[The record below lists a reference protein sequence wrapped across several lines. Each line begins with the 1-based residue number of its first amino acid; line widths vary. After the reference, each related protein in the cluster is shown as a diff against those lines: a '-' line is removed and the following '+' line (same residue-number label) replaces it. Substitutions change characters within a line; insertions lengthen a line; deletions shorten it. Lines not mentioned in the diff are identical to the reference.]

1 MKAAVEKALQ
11 AIDAKALAK
20 LGMEM
25 TAIASPTG
33 EEEEMGRYVAEQFER
48 RGLRTQ
54 VQEVSENRYNVL
66 GRWEGTGE
74 GI

>member
-20 LGMEM
+20 LGMEL

-33 EEEEMGRYVAEQFER
+33 EEEEMGR
-48 RGLRTQ
+48 
-54 VQEVSENRYNVL
+54 
-66 GRWEGTGE
+66 
-74 GI
+74 